1 MNSELN
7 QKISVSLPPN
17 LVKYTERYQKETGL
31 SSRSEVIVEAIKALR
46 EKELAAA
53 YEAWAEDYKRNPE
66 KYAEYEGYNDE
77 IETNDGSEWL

>member
-1 MNSELN
+1 MNSGLN

-17 LVKYTERYQKETGL
+17 LVKYTEQYQKETGL